1 MRMKKF
7 RSILFSLVLMIF
19 VTSNVFAGRSP
30 LIEYNGK
37 IIKSDVNPYIQ
48 NERTMVPIRFISETL
63 GYKVTWDN
71 DKREVGISGK
81 DTEISLTIDS
91 AKAKVNGKELKLDA
105 PASIKKERTFVPLR
119 FVAENLKAEVK
130 WDNKNFKVII
140 NDNKGQGS
148 SIIDLSSDE
157 DKYVKEITSLQGDL
171 NKSIKDLKL
180 SFFDNA
186 AKLSD
191 AELANAYEKADG
203 EIRSTVDKIK
213 ALDVPEKFKSSHQY
227 TLKASEKALEI
238 LPGLKNSI
246 MAKDEEAAKSFI
258 RELTDFQVKM
268 QEATDSFKAA
278 LKGEDYKAQKDI
290 EVYKDQKEKQDST
303 DNLLQ
308 DNTLKNIFNKL

>member
-7 RSILFSLVLMIF
+7 RSILFSLLLMIF

-37 IIKSDVNPYIQ
+37 IVKSDVAPYIQ

-71 DKREVGISGK
+71 DKREVGVKGK
-81 DTEISLTIDS
+81 DTEILLKVDS
-91 AKAKVNGKELKLDA
+91 KNALVNGKEVKLDS
-105 PASIKKERTFVPLR
+105 PASIKKDRTFVPLR

-130 WDNKNFKVII
+130 WDKENFKVII
-140 NDNKGQGS
+140 NDKYS
-148 SIIDLSSDE
+148 SSLSLNLSADE
-157 DKYVKEITSLQGDL
+157 ENYVKEIKSLQSDL
-171 NKSIKDLKL
+171 NKSIGKLKL

-186 AKLSD
+186 ANLSSD
-191 AELANAYEKADG
+191 ELNSAYENANS
-203 EIRSTVDKIK
+203 EITNIVSRIK
-213 ALDVPEKFKSSHQY
+213 SLDVPDKFKESHEY
-227 TLKASEKALEI
+227 TLRASEKALEI

-246 MAKDEEAAKSFI
+246 MSENEESAKVFI

-268 QEATDSFKAA
+268 QEAKDSFNAA

-290 EVYKDQKEKQDST
+290 NVYKDQLQKQDSKN
-303 DNLLQ
+303 NLLQ
-308 DNTLKNIFNKL
+308 DQTLKNIFNRI

>member
-7 RSILFSLVLMIF
+7 KSILFSLVLMIF

-37 IIKSDVNPYIQ
+37 IVKSDVAPYIQ

-71 DKREVGISGK
+71 GKREVGVKGK
-81 DTEISLTIDS
+81 DTEILLKADS
-91 AKAKVNGKELKLDA
+91 KNALVNGKEVKLDS
-105 PASIKKERTFVPLR
+105 PASIKKDRTFVPLR

-130 WDNKNFKVII
+130 WDKENFKVII
-140 NDNKGQGS
+140 NDKNS
-148 SIIDLSSDE
+148 SSLSLNLSADE
-157 DKYVKEITSLQGDL
+157 ENYVKEIKSLQSDL
-171 NKSIKDLKL
+171 NKSIGKLKL

-186 AKLSD
+186 ANLSSD
-191 AELANAYEKADG
+191 ELNSAYENANS
-203 EIRSTVDKIK
+203 EITNIVSRIK
-213 ALDVPEKFKSSHQY
+213 SLNVPDKFKESHEY
-227 TLKASEKALEI
+227 TLRASEKALEI

-246 MAKDEEAAKSFI
+246 MSENEESAKVFI

-268 QEATDSFKAA
+268 QEATDSFNAA

-290 EVYKDQKEKQDST
+290 DVYKDQLQKQDST
-303 DNLLQ
+303 NNLLQ
-308 DNTLKNIFNKL
+308 DQTLKNIFNRI

>member
-1 MRMKKF
+1 
-7 RSILFSLVLMIF
+7 MIF
-19 VTSNVFAGRSP
+19 VTSSVFAGRSP
-30 LIEYNGK
+30 IIEYNGK
-37 IIKSDVNPYIQ
+37 IIKSDVAPYIQ

-81 DTEISLTIDS
+81 DTEITLKIDS
-91 AKAKVNGKELKLDA
+91 TKAKVNGKELKLDA
-105 PASIKKERTFVPLR
+105 PASIKKDRTFVPLR

-140 NDNKGQGS
+140 NDKKGQGA

-186 AKLSD
+186 AKLTD
-191 AELANAYEKADG
+191 ADLANAYERADK
-203 EIRSTVDKIK
+203 EINSTVDKIK
-213 ALDVPEKFKSSHQY
+213 ALNVPEKFKSSHQY
-227 TLKASEKALEI
+227 TLEASEKALEI

-246 MAKDEEAAKSFI
+246 MAKDEEAAKTFI

-278 LKGEDYKAQKDI
+278 LKGEDYKAQRDI

-303 DNLLQ
+303 NNLLQ

>member
-81 DTEISLTIDS
+81 DTEISLKIDS
-91 AKAKVNGKELKLDA
+91 TKAKVNGKELKLDA
-105 PASIKKERTFVPLR
+105 PASIKTERTFVPLR

-191 AELANAYEKADG
+191 AELADAYEKADG
-203 EIRSTVDKIK
+203 EIRSTMDKIK
-213 ALDVPEKFKSSHQY
+213 SLDVPEKFKSSHTY
-227 TLKASEKALEI
+227 TLEASEKALEI

-246 MAKDEEAAKSFI
+246 MAEDEEAAKSFI

-278 LKGEDYKAQKDI
+278 LKGEDYKAQRDI

-303 DNLLQ
+303 NNLLQ
-308 DNTLKNIFNKL
+308 DKTLKNIFNKL

>member
-258 RELTDFQVKM
+258 RELTDLQVKM

-308 DNTLKNIFNKL
+308 DKTLKNIFNKL

>member
-37 IIKSDVNPYIQ
+37 IVKSDVAPYIQ

-71 DKREVGISGK
+71 DKREVGVKGK
-81 DTEISLTIDS
+81 DTEILLKVDS
-91 AKAKVNGKELKLDA
+91 KNALVNGKEVKLDS
-105 PASIKKERTFVPLR
+105 PASIKKDRTFVPLR

-130 WDNKNFKVII
+130 WDKENFKVII
-140 NDNKGQGS
+140 NDKNS
-148 SIIDLSSDE
+148 SSLSLNLSADE
-157 DKYVKEITSLQGDL
+157 ENYVKEIKSLQSDL
-171 NKSIKDLKL
+171 NKSIGKLKL

-186 AKLSD
+186 SNLSSD
-191 AELANAYEKADG
+191 ELNSAYENANS
-203 EIRSTVDKIK
+203 EITNIVNRIK
-213 ALDVPEKFKSSHQY
+213 SLNVPDKFKGSHEY
-227 TLKASEKALEI
+227 TLRASEKALEI

-246 MAKDEEAAKSFI
+246 MSENEEAAKVFI

-268 QEATDSFKAA
+268 QEATDSFNAA

-290 EVYKDQKEKQDST
+290 EVYKDQLQKQDTT

-308 DNTLKNIFNKL
+308 DQTLKNIFNRI

>member
-1 MRMKKF
+1 
-7 RSILFSLVLMIF
+7 MIF

-37 IIKSDVNPYIQ
+37 IIKSDVAPYIQ

-71 DKREVGISGK
+71 DKRQVGISGK
-81 DTEISLTIDS
+81 DTEISLKIDS
-91 AKAKVNGKELKLDA
+91 TKAKVNSKELKLDA
-105 PASIKKERTFVPLR
+105 PASIKKDRTFVPLR

-140 NDNKGQGS
+140 NNNKEKSS

-171 NKSIKDLKL
+171 SKSMKDLKS
-180 SFFDNA
+180 SFFNNA

-191 AELANAYEKADG
+191 AELIDAYERADR
-203 EIRSTVDKIK
+203 EISSTVEKIK
-213 ALDVPEKFKSSHQY
+213 TLNVPEKFKSSHDY
-227 TLKASEKALEI
+227 TLRASEKALEI

-246 MAKDEEAAKSFI
+246 INKDEKAAKSFI
-258 RELTDFQVKM
+258 SELTDFQVKM

-278 LKGEDYKAQKDI
+278 LKGQDYKAQKDI
-290 EVYKDQKEKQDST
+290 EVYKDQKEKQDETS
-303 DNLLQ
+303 NLLQ
-308 DNTLKNIFNKL
+308 DKTFKNILKNL

>member
-7 RSILFSLVLMIF
+7 RSILFFLVLMIF

-37 IIKSDVNPYIQ
+37 IVKSDVAPYIQ

-71 DKREVGISGK
+71 DKREVGVKGK
-81 DTEISLTIDS
+81 DTEILLKVDS
-91 AKAKVNGKELKLDA
+91 KNALVNGKEVKLDS
-105 PASIKKERTFVPLR
+105 PASIKKDRTFVPLR

-130 WDNKNFKVII
+130 WDKENFKVII
-140 NDNKGQGS
+140 NDKNS
-148 SIIDLSSDE
+148 SSLSLNLSADE
-157 DKYVKEITSLQGDL
+157 ENYVKEIKSLQSDL
-171 NKSIKDLKL
+171 NKSIGKLKL

-186 AKLSD
+186 ANLSSD
-191 AELANAYEKADG
+191 ELNSAYENANS
-203 EIRSTVDKIK
+203 EITNIVSRIK
-213 ALDVPEKFKSSHQY
+213 SLNVPDKFKESHEY
-227 TLKASEKALEI
+227 TLRASEKALEI

-246 MAKDEEAAKSFI
+246 MSENEESAKVFI

-268 QEATDSFKAA
+268 QEATDSFNAA

-290 EVYKDQKEKQDST
+290 DVYKDQLQKQDST
-303 DNLLQ
+303 NNLLQ
-308 DNTLKNIFNKL
+308 DQTLKNIFNRI

>member
-1 MRMKKF
+1 MKKF
-7 RSILFSLVLMIF
+7 KSILFSLLLMIF

-37 IIKSDVNPYIQ
+37 IVKSDVAPYIQ

-71 DKREVGISGK
+71 DKREVGVKGK
-81 DTEISLTIDS
+81 DTEILLKVDS
-91 AKAKVNGKELKLDA
+91 KNALVNGNEVKLDS

-130 WDNKNFKVII
+130 WDKENFKVII
-140 NDNKGQGS
+140 NDKNS
-148 SIIDLSSDE
+148 SSLSLNLSADE
-157 DKYVKEITSLQGDL
+157 ENYVKEIKSLQSDL
-171 NKSIKDLKL
+171 NKSIGKLKL

-186 AKLSD
+186 ANLSSD
-191 AELANAYEKADG
+191 ELNSAYENANS
-203 EIRSTVDKIK
+203 EITNIVSRIK
-213 ALDVPEKFKSSHQY
+213 SLNVPEKFKESNEY
-227 TLKASEKALEI
+227 TLRASEKALEI

-246 MAKDEEAAKSFI
+246 MSENEESAKVFI

-268 QEATDSFKAA
+268 QEATDSFNAA

-290 EVYKDQKEKQDST
+290 DVYKDQLT
-303 DNLLQ
+303 
-308 DNTLKNIFNKL
+308 KNKIT

>member
-37 IIKSDVNPYIQ
+37 IIKSDVAPYIQ

-81 DTEISLTIDS
+81 GTEISLKIDS
-91 AKAKVNGKELKLDA
+91 TKAKVNGKELKLDA

-191 AELANAYEKADG
+191 ADLANAYERADK
-203 EIRSTVDKIK
+203 EINSTVNKIK
-213 ALDVPEKFKSSHQY
+213 DLNVPEKFKSSHQY
-227 TLKASEKALEI
+227 TLEASEKALEI

-308 DNTLKNIFNKL
+308 DETFKNIFKRF

>member
-1 MRMKKF
+1 MKKF
-7 RSILFSLVLMIF
+7 KSVLFSLVLMIF

-37 IIKSDVNPYIQ
+37 IIKSDVAPYIK

-63 GYKVTWDN
+63 GYKVTWDK

-81 DTEISLTIDS
+81 DTEISLKIDS
-91 AKAKVNGKELKLDA
+91 TKAKVNGKELKLDA
-105 PASIKKERTFVPLR
+105 PASIKKDRTFVPLR

-140 NDNKGQGS
+140 NDNKGQAS
-148 SIIDLSSDE
+148 SIIDLTTEE
-157 DKYVKEITSLQGDL
+157 DKYVKELTSLQGDL
-171 NKSIKDLKL
+171 SKSMKDLKS
-180 SFFDNA
+180 SFFENA

-191 AELANAYEKADG
+191 ADLTNAYERADR
-203 EIRSTVDKIK
+203 EIRATLDKLK
-213 ALDVPEKFKSSHQY
+213 ALDVPEKFKASHQY

-246 MAKDEEAAKSFI
+246 LSKDEKAAKAFI
-258 RELTDFQVKM
+258 MELNDFQVKL

-278 LKGEDYKAQKDI
+278 LNGEDYKVQKDI
-290 EVYKDQKEKQDST
+290 EVYKDQKEKQNST
-303 DNLLQ
+303 TNLLQ
-308 DNTLKNIFNKL
+308 DKTIKNIIKNL

>member
-1 MRMKKF
+1 MKKF
-7 RSILFSLVLMIF
+7 KSILFSLVLMIF
-19 VTSNVFAGRSP
+19 VTSNIFAGRSP

-37 IIKSDVNPYIQ
+37 IVKSDVAPYIQ
-48 NERTMVPIRFISETL
+48 NDRTMVPIRFISETL

-71 DKREVGISGK
+71 DKRQVGISGK
-81 DTEISLTIDS
+81 DTEISLKIDS
-91 AKAKVNGKELKLDA
+91 TKAEVNGKELNLDA
-105 PASIKKERTFVPLR
+105 PASIKKDRTFVPLR

-130 WDNKNFKVII
+130 WDSKNFKVII

-191 AELANAYEKADG
+191 TELANAYEKADG

-213 ALDVPEKFKSSHQY
+213 ALNVPEKFKSSHQY
-227 TLKASEKALEI
+227 TLEASENALEI

-246 MAKDEEAAKSFI
+246 MAEDEEAAKTFI

-278 LKGEDYKAQKDI
+278 LKGEDYKAQRDI

-303 DNLLQ
+303 NNLLQ
-308 DNTLKNIFNKL
+308 DKTLKNIFNKL

>member
-1 MRMKKF
+1 MKKI

-37 IIKSDVNPYIQ
+37 IVKSDVAPYIQ

-71 DKREVGISGK
+71 DKREVGVKGK
-81 DTEISLTIDS
+81 DTEILLKVDS
-91 AKAKVNGKELKLDA
+91 KNALVNGKEVKLDS

-130 WDNKNFKVII
+130 WDKENFKVII
-140 NDNKGQGS
+140 NDKNS
-148 SIIDLSSDE
+148 SSLSLNLSTDE
-157 DKYVKEITSLQGDL
+157 ENYVKEIKSLQSDL
-171 NKSIKDLKL
+171 NKSIGKLKL

-186 AKLSD
+186 ANLSSD
-191 AELANAYEKADG
+191 ELNSAYENANS
-203 EIRSTVDKIK
+203 EITNIVSRIK
-213 ALDVPEKFKSSHQY
+213 SLNVPDKFKESHEY
-227 TLKASEKALEI
+227 TLRASEKALEI

-246 MAKDEEAAKSFI
+246 MSENEESAKVFI

-268 QEATDSFKAA
+268 QEATDSFNAA

-290 EVYKDQKEKQDST
+290 DVYKDQLQKQDST
-303 DNLLQ
+303 NNLLQ
-308 DNTLKNIFNKL
+308 DQTLKNIFNRI

>member
-81 DTEISLTIDS
+81 DTNISLTIDS
-91 AKAKVNGKELKLDA
+91 TKAKVNGKELKLDA

-303 DNLLQ
+303 NNLLQ